1 MAQNNNGFVS
11 SSMATAEDIQ
21 RRELSLATAQ
31 GVLKQVERG
40 LYCLPETWEDEY
52 VITQHRF
59 ARGIFSHD
67 TVLYLLGLSD
77 AAPESLTMTFPRGY
91 NTSKAK
97 HAGIA
102 TKSAPEG
109 CFELGMEALGTPYGN
124 EVCAYEAERSLCDM
138 LRRTATPDVQIFN
151 PSIKAYPSSAER
163 SIPKLQSYAKKLGV
177 TKKMNADLEILL

>member
-102 TKSAPEG
+102 TRYRQESFAKRMNIQGVPSALRWLLFRPPILSTWIHPG
-109 CFELGMEALGTPYGN
+109 S
-124 EVCAYEAERSLCDM
+124 VSLPSPIR
-138 LRRTATPDVQIFN
+138 RRTCIWRQPASTPHGRRETCPQRGFG
-151 PSIKAYPSSAER
+151 A
-163 SIPKLQSYAKKLGV
+163 
-177 TKKMNADLEILL
+177 